1 MGRVLPFITLTL
13 TLTLSYAGVGLKRIL
28 MLREKMSSAF
38 RMHLTLQDHNLSTI
52 YGTGALGYFAEV
64 MTHWIRGLG
73 ARKRHLRRVA
83 RKNSVIGSVLSL
95 GNAFQDYEY
104 DSDEHELP
112 PNSGATN
119 VEETFLTLFR

>member
-1 MGRVLPFITLTL
+1 
-13 TLTLSYAGVGLKRIL
+13 
-28 MLREKMSSAF
+28 MSSQF
-38 RMHLTLQDHNLSTI
+38 LMHLRLQDHNLSAI
-52 YGTGALGYFAEV
+52 YGTGALGHFANV

-83 RKNSVIGSVLSL
+83 RENSVIGSVLSL

-112 PNSGATN
+112 PISGATN

>member
-1 MGRVLPFITLTL
+1 
-13 TLTLSYAGVGLKRIL
+13 

-38 RMHLTLQDHNLSTI
+38 QMHLTLQNHNLSAI
-52 YGTGALGYFAEV
+52 YGTGALGYFAEL
-64 MTHWIRGLG
+64 MTTAIRALG

-83 RKNSVIGSVLSL
+83 RKKSVIGSVLSL

>member
-1 MGRVLPFITLTL
+1 M
-13 TLTLSYAGVGLKRIL
+13 KK
-28 MLREKMSSAF
+28 KMSSGF
-38 RMHLTLQDHNLSTI
+38 LMHLRLQDHNLSSI
-52 YGTGALGYFAEV
+52 YGTGALGYFAEL
-64 MTHWIRGLG
+64 MTAAIRALG

-95 GNAFQDYEY
+95 GNALQDYKY

-119 VEETFLTLFR
+119 VEEVFRTLFR

>member
-1 MGRVLPFITLTL
+1 MTALSIYLFGRSESLV
-13 TLTLSYAGVGLKRIL
+13 
-28 MLREKMSSAF
+28 
-38 RMHLTLQDHNLSTI
+38 STKCIYI
-52 YGTGALGYFAEV
+52 YGTGALGYFANV